1 MQNLLAPFRWFLRS
15 SIVRSLRFRLIVT
28 VLLASLPTLLL
39 LFLTASQQR
48 AEALEFGQQ
57 EAERLAR
64 TAASDQG
71 REMERVQRE
80 LALLTRLPE
89 VQGDD
94 PSTCTAFFQGLVADP
109 DNAIYVDLRVLTED
123 GEVFCRSTAASLLR
137 ENEDLGFIEDAF
149 DGNEFTVGPYRVNP
163 ANRNSII
170 SFAAPVRDE
179 GGTINRVVVATLD
192 LGSQSTFMT
201 QSTLPEGAVIRL
213 IDEEGTLLL
222 QRPPQR
228 DALGSSLRGTPVVD
242 EAIGAV
248 ATPVPGGDGGDEAV
262 VEDDYIRAVQPITI
276 TSTDSVAGNASVIVL
291 VPEEE
296 IVRGANDAFRDNL
309 GKLGVATAVVIFA
322 AWISADL
329 FVARDGE
336 TRKSIVA
343 ELYHAYSS
351 GAVEHL
357 DGIVAPDFTDHSP
370 APGQSKG
377 IDGLK
382 QSVVAFRTAF
392 PDGEIVPREM
402 LADRDK
408 VVARVSLTG
417 THVAEFQGV
426 PPSGKRM
433 IADGTET
440 FQFRHGVIVESW
452 SLFGPLVE
460 MEKLRSFEQP
470 PREQKPKRNFL
481 QRLLN
486 RGKNRPEDEEAA

>member
-1 MQNLLAPFRWFLRS
+1 MRNLLAPFRWFLHS
-15 SIVRSLRFRLIVT
+15 GIVRSLRFRLIVT

-48 AEALEFGQQ
+48 AEALDFGQQ

-64 TAASDQG
+64 IAASDQA
-71 REMERVQRE
+71 RQMERVQRE

-94 PSTCTAFFQGLVADP
+94 PSACTQFFQGLVADP
-109 DNAIYVDLRVLTED
+109 DNAIYVDLRVLTEEGD
-123 GEVFCRSTAASLLR
+123 VFCRSTASSPLR
-137 ENEDLGFIEDAF
+137 ENEDLGFVEDAF
-149 DGNEFTVGPYRVNP
+149 DGNQFTVGPYRVNP
-163 ANRNSII
+163 SNGNSII
-170 SFAAPVRDE
+170 SFAAPVRSED
-179 GGTINRVVVATLD
+179 GTIERVVVATLD
-192 LGSQSTFMT
+192 LGSQSTFLS
-201 QSTLPEGAVIRL
+201 QSPLPEGAVIRL
-213 IDEEGTLLL
+213 VDEEGTLLL
-222 QRPPQR
+222 QRPPQQ
-228 DALGSSLRGTPVVD
+228 DIVGSSLQGTPVVD
-242 EAIGAV
+242 SAIGLEA
-248 ATPVPGGDGGDEAV
+248 PVPGDDEGMI
-262 VEDDYIRAVQPITI
+262 EENYITAIEPITI
-276 TSTDSVAGNASVIVL
+276 TSTTSVAGNASVVVH

-296 IVRGANDAFRDNL
+296 IVRGAIDAFRDNL
-309 GKLGVATAVVIFA
+309 GMLGVATAVVIFA

-370 APGQSKG
+370 APGQSEG

-382 QSVVAFRTAF
+382 QSVAAFRTAF
-392 PDGEIVPREM
+392 PDGEVVPREM

-417 THVAEFQGV
+417 THLAEFQGV

-440 FQFRHGVIVESW
+440 FQFRHGVIIESW

-460 MEKLRSFEQP
+460 MEKLTSLDRQP
-470 PREQKPKRNFL
+470 KELKPRRNIF
-481 QRLLN
+481 QRLLS
-486 RGKNRPEDEEAA
+486 RGKNRSEDEEAA

>member
-1 MQNLLAPFRWFLRS
+1 MRNLLAPFRWFLHS
-15 SIVRSLRFRLIVT
+15 GIVRSLRFRLILT

-64 TAASDQG
+64 TAAADQG
-71 REMERVQRE
+71 REMDRVQRE

-89 VQGDD
+89 VQSHD
-94 PSTCTAFFQGLVADP
+94 PSPCTGFFQGLVIDP

-123 GEVFCRSTAASLLR
+123 GEVFCRSTGASPLR
-137 ENEDLGFIEDAF
+137 QNEDLGFIEDAF
-149 DGNEFTVGPYRVNP
+149 DGTEFTVGPYRVNP
-163 ANRNSII
+163 ANGNAII
-170 SFAAPVRDE
+170 SFAAPVRDDD
-179 GGTINRVVVATLD
+179 GTIERVVVATLD

-201 QSTLPEGAVIRL
+201 QSTLPEGAVIQL
-213 IDEEGTLLL
+213 VDEQGTLLL

-228 DALGSSLRGTPVVD
+228 DVLGASLRGTPVVD
-242 EAIGAV
+242 EAIGIA
-248 ATPVPGGDGGDEAV
+248 ATPVPGGGDDGDDGDEV
-262 VEDDYIRAVQPITI
+262 MVEDDYITATQPITI

-291 VPEEE
+291 VPEEA

-357 DGIVAPDFTDHSP
+357 DGIVAADFTDHSP

-382 QSVVAFRTAF
+382 QSVAAFRTAF

-417 THVAEFQGV
+417 THLAEFQGV

-440 FQFRHGVIVESW
+440 
-452 SLFGPLVE
+452 
-460 MEKLRSFEQP
+460 
-470 PREQKPKRNFL
+470 
-481 QRLLN
+481 
-486 RGKNRPEDEEAA
+486 

>member
-1 MQNLLAPFRWFLRS
+1 MRNLLAPIRWFLHS
-15 SIVRSLRFRLIVT
+15 GIVRSFRFRLVLT
-28 VLLASLPTLLL
+28 VLLASLPALLL

-48 AEALEFGQQ
+48 AEALEFGQE

-71 REMERVQRE
+71 REMESVQRE

-89 VQGDD
+89 VQGDN
-94 PSTCTAFFQGLVADP
+94 SSACTGFFQGLVADP

-123 GEVFCRSTAASLLR
+123 GDVFCRSTAGSPLR
-137 ENEDLGFIEDAF
+137 EREDLGFVEDAF
-149 DGNEFTVGPYRVNP
+149 DGTQFTVGPYRVNP
-163 ANRNSII
+163 ANGNAIV
-170 SFAAPVRDE
+170 SFAAPVRGGD
-179 GGTINRVVVATLD
+179 GTIERVVVATLD
-192 LGSQSTFMT
+192 LGSQSTFLT
-201 QSTLPEGAVIRL
+201 QSTLPDGAVIRL
-213 IDEEGTLLL
+213 VDEQGTLLL

-228 DALGSSLRGTPVVD
+228 EAVGDSLLGTPVVD
-242 EAIGAV
+242 SAIEGA
-248 ATPVPGGDGGDEAV
+248 APAPDDDEAMI
-262 VEDDYIRAVQPITI
+262 EEDYITAVEPITI
-276 TSTDSVAGNASVIVL
+276 TSTDSVAGGASVIVM
-291 VPEEE
+291 VPEQE

-322 AWISADL
+322 AWVSADL

-357 DGIVAPDFTDHSP
+357 DSIVAPDFTDHSP

-382 QSVVAFRTAF
+382 QSVAAFRTAF

-417 THVAEFQGV
+417 THLAEFQGV

-460 MEKLRSFEQP
+460 MEKLRSFEHP
-470 PREQKPKRNFL
+470 PKESKPKRSFF

-486 RGKNRPEDEEAA
+486 RGKHGSQDKEAA